1 MKKILAFTLAEAILT
16 MTILGV
22 LAATMVAN
30 LKPAQYRTKG
40 LVTKAGKVYADL
52 DQATNTIISECTQDI
67 SLATTYTGCTR
78 AATSPGSLF
87 SKKPSEMGA
96 LYERYM
102 RLTACGT
109 CRLTSVNEG
118 TANTAGNRKCYITKS
133 NANICFYPKN
143 QQIIIDV
150 NNSEGPNVDGQDQ
163 HTISMDVNGISSTMP
178 TVEAAGVNN
187 N

>member
-67 SLATTYTGCTR
+67 SLTTTYTGCTR
-78 AATSPGSLF
+78 TATSPGSLF

-102 RLTACGT
+102 RLTACTNTT
-109 CRLTSVNEG
+109 CRLTTS
-118 TANTAGNRKCYITKS
+118 ANDTNATGNQRCYITKS
-133 NANICFYPKN
+133 NANICFRPFDH
-143 QQIIIDV
+143 QIIIDI
-150 NNSEGPNVDGQDQ
+150 NNSEGPNANSQDV
-163 HTISMDVNGISSTMP
+163 HTITMDNNGISSTMP
-178 TVEAAGVNN
+178 TVEAATSN
-187 N
+187 